1 MATAYI
7 GIGSNVEPEKNIP
20 LALKAL
26 GARAAITG
34 ISMFYVTPPV
44 GSGDNPP
51 FYNGA
56 ARIRTDI
63 PPKDLKFEVL
73 RKIEDELG
81 RVRTGDRYAPRT
93 IDLDLVLY
101 DNVVMR
107 EPGLVLPD
115 PDVVTRVFLAAPL
128 LELDPELILPG
139 GLRLAE
145 IARSLPA
152 DAMTPLP
159 DFTAA
164 LKAEFGI

>member
-1 MATAYI
+1 MARAYI
-7 GIGSNVEPEKNIP
+7 GIGSNVDPEKNIR
-20 LALKAL
+20 LALRAL
-26 GARAAITG
+26 NAKAAITG
-34 ISMFYVTPPV
+34 ISTFYVTPPV
-44 GSGDNPP
+44 GGCENPP

-56 ARIRTDI
+56 AGIQTALAPREV
-63 PPKDLKFEVL
+63 KFEVL

-115 PDVVTRVFLAAPL
+115 PDVVTRVFVAAPL
-128 LELDPELILPG
+128 LELDPELVLPG
-139 GLRLAE
+139 GLKLAE

-152 DAMTPLP
+152 DTMTPLP

>member
-1 MATAYI
+1 MAKAFV
-7 GIGSNVEPEKNIP
+7 GIGSNVDPESNIR
-20 LALKAL
+20 LALNAL
-26 GARAAITG
+26 SSIVSITG
-34 ISMFYVTPPV
+34 ISTFYLTPPV
-44 GSGDNPP
+44 GSTDNPP

-56 ARIRTDI
+56 VRIVTDLG
-63 PPKDLKFEVL
+63 PRELKFEAL
-73 RKIEDELG
+73 RKIEDDLG

-128 LELDPELILPG
+128 LELDPDLVLPG
-139 GLRLAE
+139 GLRLAD
-145 IARSLPA
+145 IASSLPL
-152 DAMTPLP
+152 DTMKPLP

-164 LKAEFGI
+164 LRTEFAT